1 MLKPPLPAVGVEMS
15 ENTSW
20 AEYHTVVCKP
30 TEHQKAL
37 VKELSKRAEKVH
49 SGTVDARED
58 NMLRITSDGR
68 KLGLDQRIINPALPD
83 EANTKVNQCVANI
96 LRHWQDGENEK
107 LTQLVFSDIST
118 PTAGKGGFNIYPS
131 CRTRPYPSPSG
142 GRTGDTAGWYSTP
155 SWSC

>member
-1 MLKPPLPAVGVEMS
+1 MSSLPVPE
-15 ENTSW
+15 

-118 PTAGKGGFNIYPS
+118 PTAGKGGFNIYG
-131 CRTRPYPSPSG
+131 PSPSG
-142 GRTGDTAGWYSTP
+142 GRTGDTAGWYSTLP
-155 SWSC
+155 CCC